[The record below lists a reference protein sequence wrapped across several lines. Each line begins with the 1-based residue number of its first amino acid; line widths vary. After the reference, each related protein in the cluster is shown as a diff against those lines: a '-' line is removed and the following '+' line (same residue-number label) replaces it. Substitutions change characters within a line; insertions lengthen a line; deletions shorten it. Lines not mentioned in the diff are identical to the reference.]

1 LDWYLDCLQNH
12 SFCSEIVVAAA
23 AAAVV
28 AVAVAAAAVDFAGPS
43 IGFGWNLDAVGYA
56 VSLRVAT

>member
-23 AAAVV
+23 AAAV
-28 AVAVAAAAVDFAGPS
+28 VAVAAAAVDFAGPS